1 LKKYA
6 FSLCWRGRLQ
16 STFGSPNK
24 NTKQMISAA
33 FKNLS
38 DEQLISFIR
47 LGDRKAF
54 GELYS
59 RYYKKV
65 YHKCLSIIKDQDE
78 AFDLAQET
86 LMKSFD
92 KLSTFRGE
100 SSFSTWLF
108 IITQRHCLAALRK
121 EKKSVIIQEEP
132 NSNASDTWASPILED
147 ADQRIEQEKI
157 MFGLL
162 NSLPDSEIQLLTLK
176 YRDGESIENLQNKL
190 NLSSS
195 AVKMRL
201 KRSKEK
207 LNTLYG
213 LALTYGLEQVLTQL

>member
-1 LKKYA
+1 MESTSIKK
-6 FSLCWRGRLQ
+6 LR
-16 STFGSPNK
+16 
-24 NTKQMISAA
+24 
-33 FKNLS
+33 
-38 DEQLISFIR
+38 DEQLISLINR
-47 LGDRKAF
+47 GDRQAF

-65 YHKCLSIIKDQDE
+65 YQKCVSIIKDQDE

-86 LMKSFD
+86 LLKAFN
-92 KLSTFRGE
+92 KLDTFRGE

-121 EKKSVIIQEEP
+121 EKKSLIVGSESVNETMDFTGSPAAEE
-132 NSNASDTWASPILED
+132 S
-147 ADQRIEQEKI
+147 DQRVEQEKI

-162 NSLPDSEIQLLTLK
+162 NSLPDSEMQLLMLK
-176 YRDGESIENLQNKL
+176 YRDGESIETLQSKL

-195 AVKMRL
+195 AIKMRL

-207 LNTLYG
+207 LNALHT
-213 LALTYGLEQVLTQL
+213 LALTYGLEQVLMQL

>member
-1 LKKYA
+1 MKPSAL
-6 FSLCWRGRLQ
+6 S
-16 STFGSPNK
+16 SK
-24 NTKQMISAA
+24 N
-33 FKNLS
+33 
-38 DEQLISFIR
+38 DEQLIDMIA
-47 LGDRKAF
+47 LGDRLAF

-65 YHKCLSIIKDQDE
+65 YHKCMSIVKNQDE

-86 LMKSFD
+86 LLKAFS
-92 KLSTFRGE
+92 KLDTFRRE
-100 SSFSTWLF
+100 SSFSTWLY

-121 EKKSVIIQEEP
+121 EKKNVIVSSSDDRDPADSQSLLPPEE
-132 NSNASDTWASPILED
+132 
-147 ADQRIEQEKI
+147 ADQRVEQESI

-176 YRDGESIENLQNKL
+176 YRDGESIENLQSKL

-195 AVKMRL
+195 ASKMRL

-207 LNTLYG
+207 LNALHT
-213 LALTYGLEQVLTQL
+213 LALTYGLEQVVSQL